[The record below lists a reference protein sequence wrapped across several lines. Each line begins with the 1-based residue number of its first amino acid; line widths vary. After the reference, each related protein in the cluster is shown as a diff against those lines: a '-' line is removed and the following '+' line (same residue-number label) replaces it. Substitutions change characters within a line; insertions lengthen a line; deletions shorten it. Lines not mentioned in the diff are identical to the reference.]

1 MTDTTAPTG
10 SPNLAAALSAFQG
23 EMPKVPKNK
32 TANVPTK
39 SGGSYK
45 YTYADLADVTEAA
58 MPLLSKHG
66 LSFTCVPDE
75 NERGFILRGV
85 LMHSS
90 GETLEGNL
98 PLRGN
103 GNQELGSALT
113 YMRRYLLGAMTGIVT
128 DDDEDGT
135 VADTAERTK
144 PAARQRKG
152 GSTATPTATAPE
164 PAEPVQ
170 ADPAWADKIKDA
182 ATFDELTA
190 VYNEAD
196 VTGVLG
202 HMLGDDTLKAC
213 LYARRGELTSKDAQ

>member
-10 SPNLAAALSAFQG
+10 SPNLATALAAFQG
-23 EMPKVPKNK
+23 EMPKVAKNK
-32 TANVPTK
+32 SANIPGK
-39 SGGSYK
+39 NGGTGFK
-45 YTYADLADVTEAA
+45 YSYADLADVTEAA

-75 NERGFILRGV
+75 NERGFILRGI

-128 DDDEDGT
+128 DDDEDG
-135 VADTAERTK
+135 ALRNTAERTK
-144 PAARQRKG
+144 PAARQRKNG
-152 GSTATPTATAPE
+152 ATPTATAPE

-170 ADPAWADKIKDA
+170 ADPAWRDKINDA

-196 VTGVLG
+196 RTGVLG
-202 HMLGDDTLKAC
+202 QMLGDDTVKAAC
-213 LYARRGELTSKDAQ
+213 YQKRGELTSKDAQ